1 MYKVRF
7 YLNNTNTVGVKMFK
21 TMQEA
26 VAFSLKVGAENVIG
40 TVLMKE
46 DE

>member
-7 YLNNTNTVGVKMFK
+7 YLNNTNTIGIKIFK

-26 VAFSLKVGAENVIG
+26 VEFSRKVDTANIID